1 MQTNNLKYL
10 KFVRF
15 KEVEQWDVKRFLPNC
30 NIQFQNSI
38 KLKDILFPCFENV
51 SKDEML
57 KNNWS
62 IISKINFGGNLFLRD
77 VEEARTFKGN
87 LNKITGDTV
96 IYSKINV
103 RHGCIYYHPIG
114 ATPFG
119 VSSEYP
125 SYKFDPQKVYGHF
138 LVMVIRSSYF
148 KNILNKKTTGISKAR
163 VKSDEFLNVKIP
175 LPTLTEQESLVSAY
189 NSKIAEAEAKETEAG
204 RKSTEI
210 EEYLLYELGI
220 QKDEPNSNKTEES
233 EGYLRF
239 VRFKDV
245 DRWDCYNDSECKVK
259 SKYSN
264 VPLSKIIIGKPM
276 YGAAYKAVK
285 KISNIRYIRITD
297 INEDGSLNNDFV
309 TVDKYENQYLLK
321 QDDFL
326 IARTG
331 NTVGKTFLYDK
342 KYGDAIFAGY
352 LIKFVLNQKMVNPH
366 FLLLYTKSSLFKEWI
381 NGNMRVS
388 AQPNINSQ
396 QYSNCP
402 IVLPPLEIQ
411 NTIVAHI
418 SEQKEQVK
426 QLKQEAKELRERAL
440 KDFENEIFG

>member
-15 KEVEQWDVKRFLPNC
+15 KEVEQWYVSYYLNNNKISSKYPLIYLRNLITPIKNLIKKDDYNGVSPIVEKIVFKTGEIVFRNENKTGMNLYSLK
-30 NIQFQNSI
+30 QND
-38 KLKDILFPCFENV
+38 LL
-51 SKDEML
+51 
-57 KNNWS
+57 
-62 IISKINFGGNLFLRD
+62 ISNINF
-77 VEEARTFKGN
+77 
-87 LNKITGDTV
+87 
-96 IYSKINV
+96 
-103 RHGCIYYHPIG
+103 HQG
-114 ATPFG
+114 ATALNTFG
-119 VSSEYP
+119 DIVASTHYQPYKVNFKLIIPEYLI
-125 SYKFDPQKVYGHF
+125 KV
-138 LVMVIRSSYF
+138 LR
-148 KNILNKKTTGISKAR
+148 TPT
-163 VKSDEFLNVKIP
+163 FLNIVSGKKAQGIKNESGYSFIASFSFP
-175 LPTLTEQESLVSAY
+175 LPTLAEQESLVSAY